1 MRLTIRPLNEPH
13 VEIDVTGPI
22 LAAIA
27 DRIADCTGGNRQL
40 NLLEA
45 ELHLSRMLRDAG
57 GQVRAGAQ
65 AWSAQ

>member
-13 VEIDVTGPI
+13 LEIDVTGPM
-22 LAAIA
+22 LAVIA

-45 ELHLSRMLRDAG
+45 ELHLGRMLREAG
-57 GQVRAGAQ
+57 RRAPAGLPAEGPK
-65 AWSAQ
+65 

>member
-13 VEIDVTGPI
+13 VEIDVTGPV

-27 DRIADCTGGNRQL
+27 DRIADRTGGNRQL

-45 ELHLSRMLRDAG
+45 ELHLRRMIREAGEHAHAG
-57 GQVRAGAQ
+57 GVV
-65 AWSAQ
+65 WSPQ